1 MFGAGAGGAIVTG
14 ASALEHGR
22 IRSESGGGLPLFPE
36 VGIVAAPYHSF
47 ASRWTTPHYVM
58 TGLAEFFQIAW
69 LEPAVHWRHSLGSAA
84 RARQLESLAEG
95 LPSSFQLV
103 HPPAWAPD
111 VYRPLSVRKLLL
123 QARYRHACYRLRRR
137 GCQRGLLHLWH
148 YKFAPLLDVGKHEL
162 AFYHVDDEY
171 SFQSDPPPMCDEE
184 RRVIAE
190 SDQVFVIS
198 QGLLERKS
206 GINDR
211 IRLVPEGVDF
221 PLYSSPCPMPADL
234 EGIPRP
240 IVGYTGV
247 IKSQLDWELLKSLAD
262 RNLQWSY
269 VYVGMVADK
278 ASVKATVAEMERRPN
293 VHFLGAKSRLEIAR
307 YPQHF
312 DVCTMPYLVN
322 GYTDNIYP
330 LKLHE
335 YLAGGKP
342 AIGAPIR
349 SLLDYQSVIT
359 LATSVDEWEQ
369 AIEQALAPVSVEP
382 GEVAARMAVAA
393 EYDWKKLIFRVAES
407 ISESLGPSYVERLH
421 AARDARLVRR

>member
-1 MFGAGAGGAIVTG
+1 MTDASVLEQNRVRPVTG
-14 ASALEHGR
+14 D
-22 IRSESGGGLPLFPE
+22 GLPLFPE
-36 VGIVAAPYHSF
+36 VGIVAVPYHSF

-58 TGLAEFFQIAW
+58 TGLADFFQVAW
-69 LEPAVHWRHSLGSAA
+69 LEPALHWRQTPGRAA

-95 LPSSFQLV
+95 LPDSFQLV
-103 HPPAWAPD
+103 HPPVWAPD
-111 VYRPLSVRKLLL
+111 LYSPRSVREFLL
-123 QARYRHACYRLRRR
+123 QARYRHACYHLRKR
-137 GCQRGLLHLWH
+137 GCQRNLVHLWH

-184 RRVIAE
+184 RRIIQE

-206 GINDR
+206 GINDCM
-211 IRLVPEGVDF
+211 RLVPEGVDF
-221 PLYSSPCPMPADL
+221 PLYSTPCPLPADL
-234 EGIPRP
+234 RGIPRP

-247 IKSQLDWELLKSLAD
+247 VKSQLDWELLKTLAD
-262 RNLQWSY
+262 RNPQWSF

-293 VHFLGAKSRLEIAR
+293 VHFLGAKSRLEIAC

-342 AIGAPIR
+342 AIGTPIR

-359 LATSVDEWEQ
+359 LATSVEEWEQ
-369 AIEQALAPVSVEP
+369 AIELGLSPASSEP
-382 GEVAARMAVAA
+382 GEVASRRAVAGQ
-393 EYDWKKLIFRVAES
+393 YDWKRLICRVAEL
-407 ISESLGPSYVERLH
+407 ISESLGPSYVERLR
-421 AARDARLVRR
+421 AARDAGLERR